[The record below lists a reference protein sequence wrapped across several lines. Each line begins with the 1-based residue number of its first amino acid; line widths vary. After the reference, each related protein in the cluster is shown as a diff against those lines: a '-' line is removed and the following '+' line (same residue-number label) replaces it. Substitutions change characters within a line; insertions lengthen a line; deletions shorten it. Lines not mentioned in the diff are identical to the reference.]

1 MLQRTGRNARRR
13 FWENAVDLSFSPDE
27 EAFRADVRAFIA
39 ESKAL
44 LPKNVGWPEADMQS
58 REDYLAWHKLLYRKG
73 WVAPNWPKEYGGT
86 GWSVT
91 QRYIF
96 NEECALAE
104 MPALLPF
111 GLQMLGPVLIHFG
124 NDAQKKHFL
133 PRILSGQDWWCQGY
147 SEPGA
152 GSDLAS
158 LHTRA
163 VRDGDSYIVNGQK
176 TWTTLA
182 QRADW
187 IFCLVRTDPN
197 VKPQEGISFL
207 LIDMKSPGITV
218 RPIIVLDGAHEVN
231 EVFFDNVRV
240 PAQNLVGE
248 ENKGWTYA
256 KFLLVN
262 ERSGIAGVARQKTAL
277 RKLKEFARTEFEDG
291 VPLIETDAFRRKVAE
306 TEIELTALEY
316 TELRTLAAEA
326 RGEMAGPESS
336 ILKIRG
342 TEIQQRI
349 TELAE
354 EAVGYYAFP
363 YDRALGANE
372 KVGPDFAM
380 GSAGRYFN
388 MRKASIYG
396 GSNEIQRNIIAKAVL
411 GL

>member
-1 MLQRTGRNARRR
+1 M
-13 FWENAVDLSFSPDE
+13 DLSFSPEE
-27 EAFRADVRAFIA
+27 EAFRAEVRAFIA
-39 ESKAL
+39 ESKPK
-44 LPKNVGWPEADMQS
+44 LPRSTGTPESATRTRD
-58 REDYLAWHKLLYRKG
+58 DYMAWHKLLYAKG
-73 WVAPNWPKEYGGT
+73 WVAPHWPKEYGGT

-96 NEECALAE
+96 NEECARAE
-104 MPALLPF
+104 MPPVVVF
-111 GLQMLGPVLIHFG
+111 GLNMLGPVLYTFG
-124 NDAQKKHFL
+124 SEAQKKHYL
-133 PRILSGQDWWCQGY
+133 PRILSGEDWWCQGY
-147 SEPGA
+147 SEPGS

-158 LHTRA
+158 LRLRA
-163 VRDGDSYIVNGQK
+163 VRQGDHYVVNGQK

-182 QRADW
+182 QYADW
-187 IFCLVRTDPN
+187 IFCLVRTN
-197 VKPQEGISFL
+197 TEVKAQEGISFL
-207 LIDMKSPGITV
+207 LIDMKSPGITIK
-218 RPIIVLDGAHEVN
+218 PIIVLGGAQEVN
-231 EVFFDNVRV
+231 EVFFDNVKV
-240 PAQNLVGE
+240 PADQLVGE

-262 ERSGIAGVARQKTAL
+262 ERTGIANTARSKQAVV
-277 RKLKEFARTEFEDG
+277 RLKEIARAEQDDG
-291 VPLIETDAFRRKVAE
+291 VPLIETPEFARKIAE
-306 TEIELTALEY
+306 LEIELSALEY

-363 YDRALGANE
+363 YERGLGANDYVGPDYALGA
-372 KVGPDFAM
+372 
-380 GSAGRYFN
+380 AGRYFN

-396 GSNEIQRNIIAKAVL
+396 GSNEIQRNIIVKAVL